1 MPPVRKALDARAAHF
16 DAVILQQQRLARGGV
31 GLLRQPA
38 AGRDDAPPRY
48 VAALGHRGHRVADVP
63 CDVLAAERGADV
75 ARRLSEAGYRVGIF
89 DLGAER
95 VAQTA
100 SEIDNAVGI
109 EADVTSPEQIAA
121 AFEAFGETPDLLVNN
136 AGIVRFGSMEAQSVQ
151 DYIDVVNVNLLGSCF
166 CAREIAPAMMERGSG
181 HIINFT
187 SINGIHPAP
196 GVGMYGPTKAAMA
209 NMTQAMA
216 IEWGPKG
223 IRVNAIAPGMI
234 DAGMSKPIFENPKV
248 RAVRGGGVPLRALGE
263 AADIAEAVL
272 FLDSEGAKYISGH
285 ELVVDGGVSTSVMA
299 HLPRE

>member
-1 MPPVRKALDARAAHF
+1 
-16 DAVILQQQRLARGGV
+16 
-31 GLLRQPA
+31 
-38 AGRDDAPPRY
+38 
-48 VAALGHRGHRVADVP
+48 
-63 CDVLAAERGADV
+63 
-75 ARRLSEAGYRVGIF
+75 
-89 DLGAER
+89 
-95 VAQTA
+95 
-100 SEIDNAVGI
+100 
-109 EADVTSPEQIAA
+109 
-121 AFEAFGETPDLLVNN
+121 
-136 AGIVRFGSMEAQSVQ
+136 MEEQSVQ
-151 DYIDVVNVNLLGSCF
+151 DYIDVVNVNLLGGCF
-166 CAREIAPAMMERGSG
+166 CARAVAPGMIKRGSG

-196 GVGMYGPTKAAMA
+196 GVGLYGPTKAAMA

-248 RAVRGGGVPLRALGE
+248 RAVRGGGVPLRCLGE

>member
-1 MPPVRKALDARAAHF
+1 MRT
-16 DAVILQQQRLARGGV
+16 AVVTGGAT
-31 GLLRQPA
+31 GL
-38 AGRDDAPPRY
+38 
-48 VAALGHRGHRVADVP
+48 
-63 CDVLAAERGADV
+63 GADV
-75 ARRLSEAGYRVGIF
+75 ARRLSEAGYRVGLF
-89 DLGAER
+89 DIGAER
-95 VAQTA
+95 VAEA
-100 SEIDNAVGI
+100 AAAIDNAVGI
-109 EADVTSPEQIAA
+109 EADVTSPEQIAS

-136 AGIVRFGSMEAQSVQ
+136 AGIVRFGPMEEQSIQ
-151 DYIDVVNVNLLGSCF
+151 DYIDVVNVNLLGGCF
-166 CAREIAPAMMERGSG
+166 CARAVAPGMIARGSG

-196 GVGMYGPTKAAMA
+196 GVGLYGPTKAAMA

-234 DAGMSKPIFENPKV
+234 DAGMSRPIFENPKV
-248 RAVRGGGVPLRALGE
+248 RAVRGGGVPLRCLGE

-272 FLDSEGAKYISGH
+272 FLDSEGARYISGH

>member
-1 MPPVRKALDARAAHF
+1 MRT
-16 DAVILQQQRLARGGV
+16 AVITGG
-31 GLLRQPA
+31 A
-38 AGRDDAPPRY
+38 AG
-48 VAALGHRGHRVADVP
+48 L
-63 CDVLAAERGADV
+63 GADV
-75 ARRLSEAGYRVGIF
+75 ARRLSEAGYRIGIF

-95 VAQTA
+95 VAQAA
-100 SEIDNAVGI
+100 SSLDNAVGI
-109 EADVTSPEQIAA
+109 EADVSSPEQVAA
-121 AFEAFGETPDLLVNN
+121 AFGAFNDTPDLLVNN
-136 AGIVRFGSMEAQSVQ
+136 AGIVRFGAMESQSVQ
-151 DYIDVVNVNLLGSCF
+151 DYIDVVNINLLGSCF
-166 CAREIAPAMMERGSG
+166 CAREIAPAMMKRGSG

-248 RAVRGGGVPLRALGE
+248 RAVRGDGVPLRSLGE

-285 ELVVDGGVSTSVMA
+285 ELVVDGGVSNSVMA

>member
-1 MPPVRKALDARAAHF
+1 MRAA
-16 DAVILQQQRLARGGV
+16 VITGG
-31 GLLRQPA
+31 A
-38 AGRDDAPPRY
+38 AG
-48 VAALGHRGHRVADVP
+48 L
-63 CDVLAAERGADV
+63 GADV
-75 ARRLSEAGYRVGIF
+75 ARRLSEAGYRIGIF

-100 SEIDNAVGI
+100 SQIDNAIGI
-109 EADVTSPEQIAA
+109 EADVTSPEQVEA

-136 AGIVRFGSMEAQSVQ
+136 AGIVRFGAMEVQSVQ

-166 CAREIAPAMMERGSG
+166 CARKIAPAMMERGSG

-196 GVGMYGPTKAAMA
+196 GVGLYGPTKAAMA

-248 RAVRGGGVPLRALGE
+248 RAVRGGGVPLRALGD

-272 FLDSEGAKYISGH
+272 FLDSQGAKYISGH

>member
-1 MPPVRKALDARAAHF
+1 MRT
-16 DAVILQQQRLARGGV
+16 AVITGG
-31 GLLRQPA
+31 A
-38 AGRDDAPPRY
+38 AG
-48 VAALGHRGHRVADVP
+48 L
-63 CDVLAAERGADV
+63 GADV
-75 ARRLSEAGYRVGIF
+75 ARRLSEAGYRIGIF

-95 VAQTA
+95 VTQTA
-100 SEIDNAVGI
+100 SEMHNAVGI

-136 AGIVRFGSMEAQSVQ
+136 AGIVRFGAMEAQSVQ

-166 CAREIAPAMMERGSG
+166 CAREIAPAMMKRGSG

-196 GVGMYGPTKAAMA
+196 GVGLYGPTTAAMA

-248 RAVRGGGVPLRALGE
+248 RAVRGGGVPLRALGD
-263 AADIAEAVL
+263 AADIAEAVI

>member
-1 MPPVRKALDARAAHF
+1 MRT
-16 DAVILQQQRLARGGV
+16 AVITGG
-31 GLLRQPA
+31 A
-38 AGRDDAPPRY
+38 AG
-48 VAALGHRGHRVADVP
+48 L
-63 CDVLAAERGADV
+63 GADV
-75 ARRLSEAGYRVGIF
+75 ARRLSEAGYRIGIF

-95 VAQTA
+95 VAQAA
-100 SEIDNAVGI
+100 SSLDNAVGI
-109 EADVTSPEQIAA
+109 EADVTSPEQVAA
-121 AFEAFGETPDLLVNN
+121 AFRAFNDTPDLLVNN
-136 AGIVRFGSMEAQSVQ
+136 AGIVRFGAMESQSVQ
-151 DYIDVVNVNLLGSCF
+151 DYIDVVNINLLGSCF
-166 CAREIAPAMMERGSG
+166 CAREIAPAMIKRGSG

-248 RAVRGGGVPLRALGE
+248 RAVREGGVPLRALGE

-285 ELVVDGGVSTSVMA
+285 ELVVDGGVSNSVMA

>member
-1 MPPVRKALDARAAHF
+1 MRT
-16 DAVILQQQRLARGGV
+16 AVITGG
-31 GLLRQPA
+31 A
-38 AGRDDAPPRY
+38 AG
-48 VAALGHRGHRVADVP
+48 L
-63 CDVLAAERGADV
+63 GADV
-75 ARRLSEAGYRVGIF
+75 ARRLSEAGYRIGIF

-95 VAQTA
+95 VTRAA
-100 SEIDNAVGI
+100 SEMDNAVGI

-136 AGIVRFGSMEAQSVQ
+136 AGIVRFGAMEAQSVQ

-166 CAREIAPAMMERGSG
+166 CARAIAPAMMERGSG

-209 NMTQAMA
+209 NMTEAMA

-223 IRVNAIAPGMI
+223 VRVNAIAPGMI
-234 DAGMSKPIFENPKV
+234 DAGMSKPIFENSKV
-248 RAVRGGGVPLRALGE
+248 RAVRGGSVPLRALGE
-263 AADIAEAVL
+263 ASDIAEAVL

>member
-1 MPPVRKALDARAAHF
+1 MKH
-16 DAVILQQQRLARGGV
+16 AVITGG
-31 GLLRQPA
+31 A
-38 AGRDDAPPRY
+38 AG
-48 VAALGHRGHRVADVP
+48 L
-63 CDVLAAERGADV
+63 GADV
-75 ARRLSEAGYRVGIF
+75 ARTLSEAGYRIGIF

-95 VAQTA
+95 VAEAA
-100 SEIDNAVGI
+100 SKLENAVGI
-109 EADVTSPEQIAA
+109 EADVTSPDQVAA
-121 AFEAFGETPDLLVNN
+121 AFDAFGEVPDLLVNN
-136 AGIVRFGSMEAQSVQ
+136 AGIVRFGAMEEQSVQ

-166 CAREIAPAMMERGSG
+166 CARAIAPAMMDRGSG

-187 SINGIHPAP
+187 SINGVHPAP
-196 GVGMYGPTKAAMA
+196 GVGLYGPTKAAMA

-248 RAVRGGGVPLRALGE
+248 RATRGGGVPLRCLGE

-272 FLDSEGAKYISGH
+272 FLDSDGAKYISGH
-285 ELVVDGGVSTSVMA
+285 ELVVDGGVSISVMA